1 MRKKMFN
8 TLKNLFQK
16 KPDAV
21 DEPKPKKPKVKK
33 VIVAPVVSEKDK
45 ATAAGEPYVNILRMD
60 VDPNNIN
67 EGSFELDWNSL
78 FIARLVKAGYMMKK
92 EDSETVRIER
102 WFSQVC
108 RNVALEVY
116 EQAIAD
122 PSNRDLRAMQ
132 TKDLGNGRTEVS

>member
-1 MRKKMFN
+1 
-8 TLKNLFQK
+8 
-16 KPDAV
+16 
-21 DEPKPKKPKVKK
+21 
-33 VIVAPVVSEKDK
+33 
-45 ATAAGEPYVNILRMD
+45 MD

-92 EDSETVRIER
+92 EDSETVIIER